1 MEATEIKELIG
12 AAMAVR
18 KNAYAPYSGFYVG
31 AALMAEDGT
40 VFTGA
45 NCENASYPAGH
56 CAERAALAA
65 AVSAGKRRFRAVAI
79 VGGKEDIPQEYCV
92 PCGICRQMLSELC
105 SGDLIIIA
113 AKSRSEYKKYTLDEM
128 LPLQFTL

>member
-1 MEATEIKELIG
+1 MEKTEIMGLIS

-18 KNAYAPYSGFYVG
+18 KNSYAPYSAFYVG

-40 VFTGA
+40 VFTGT

-56 CAERAALAA
+56 CAERAAFAA
-65 AVSAGKRRFRAVAI
+65 AVSAGKRRFRAIAVA
-79 VGGKEDIPQEYCV
+79 GGKEDIPGGYCM
-92 PCGICRQMLSELC
+92 PCGICRQMMSELC
-105 SGDLIIIA
+105 SGDFIIIL
-113 AKSRSEYKKYTLDEM
+113 AKGKSEYKLYTLDEM